1 MLYFVFIRKPL
12 LQRATR
18 ESDDLV
24 MANPHERGSDPIES
38 NPGGDEVSK
47 SKMGSALSAC
57 QIVVQSA
64 AALIGDPIGWGNV
77 ECGSPLL
84 STRAI
89 GKGHK

>member
-18 ESDDLV
+18 ESGDLV

-38 NPGGDEVSK
+38 NPREMRFRREMD
-47 SKMGSALSAC
+47 SAPSSC
-57 QIVVQSA
+57 QIVVKNA

-77 ECGSPLL
+77 GCGSPLL

-89 GKGHK
+89 RKRHK